1 MLKIRRSKPAFYF
14 RRTRNLGK
22 LYAKALPAILAASI
36 VGFATAVYFNGMTA
50 SGARPASSAAGQE
63 IYNVKA
69 SAIFSGEIREGE
81 TLISELL
88 KLNVP
93 KYTTNKII
101 TRLSRIFNLE
111 QCRAGDRY
119 HLFLSGDDS
128 ILAFEYLTVDSSRY
142 RLEKM
147 GGDFVDEVYDNGY
160 QVKTELATA
169 IVSNSLWDNSINPL
183 PDPDLLARCAHVY
196 AGQIDFLTESDAGDT
211 IKVLYEAH
219 YGPDKSV
226 KCGKILAMEYS
237 HKGSAQRAFYFTD
250 PEGNSDYYD
259 ESGYSLRRA
268 MLKSPLDYRCISSRF
283 SSARLHP
290 IYKIYR
296 PHLGVDYAAAYG
308 TPVVAAGD
316 GRIIFKGYHNG
327 FGNYLEIE
335 HDFGLTTTYGHLAK
349 FADIEL
355 GMRVKQGEIIGYVG
369 ATGDATGPHL
379 DYRVRKD
386 GKYINPLRM
395 TVPAAPPVKL
405 AYMREFREVVA
416 QRLAVLKGSPE
427 YKLYAAKM

>member
-1 MLKIRRSKPAFYF
+1 MLKIRKSRPAVYF
-14 RRTRNLGK
+14 RRSGNLRK
-22 LYAKALPAILAASI
+22 LYSKSLPAVLVICI
-36 VGFATAVYFNGMTA
+36 VGLAVTLCFNGIA
-50 SGARPASSAAGQE
+50 SSGIRPALSTEPTE

-69 SAIFSGEIREGE
+69 TAIFSGQIRDGE

-93 KYTTNKII
+93 KYTVNKII
-101 TRLSRIFNLE
+101 SRFSRIFDLE

-119 HLFLSGDDS
+119 HLFLSGGDS

-142 RLEKM
+142 RLEKL
-147 GGDFVDEVYDNGY
+147 GGDFVDEIWNNGY

-169 IVSNSLWDNSINPL
+169 IVSNNLWDTSVNPL
-183 PDPDLLARCAHVY
+183 PDPELLARFAHVY
-196 AGQIDFLTESDAGDT
+196 ASQVDLLTETDTGDT

-219 YGPDKSV
+219 YGPDGSV
-226 KCGKILAMEYS
+226 KCGKILAMEYN

-250 PEGNSDYYD
+250 PEGHSDYYD
-259 ESGYSLRRA
+259 ESGYSLKRA

-316 GRIIFKGYHNG
+316 GRIIYKGYHNG
-327 FGNYLEIE
+327 FGNYLEIK
-335 HDFGLTTTYGHLAK
+335 HDFGLTTTYGHLSR
-349 FADIEL
+349 FADIEP
-355 GMRVKQGEIIGYVG
+355 GQQVQQGEVIGYVG

-395 TVPAAPPVKL
+395 TVPAAAPVKL
-405 AYMREFREVVA
+405 AYMGEFRELVA
-416 QRLAVLKGSPE
+416 QRLAVLKASPE
-427 YKLYAAKM
+427 FKLYAAKM